1 MNRRQEESN
10 SARTNCRSAKEENK
24 RSAVKIII
32 AEKPS
37 VAKSIAAIVGANQ
50 KKEGYMEGNGYAVT
64 WAFGHLVGLAM
75 PEHYG
80 IEGFKRE
87 NLPILPAEFKLLPRQ
102 VKEGKEYKNDPGVMK
117 QLKIIKELFSRG
129 DEIIVATDAGR
140 EGELIF
146 RYIFEY
152 TGCSL
157 PFRRLWISSLTDRAI
172 RDGFKTLRPGNDY
185 DNLYASA
192 KARSQADWVVGI
204 NASQALSLSAGYGI
218 WSLGRVQT
226 PTLAIICSRYL
237 ENKEFKPQTY
247 FRLKLHTAKDA
258 TAFTAISVDK
268 FDNLTIAEEVTAQVK
283 AAGAVNVIGIERKEV
298 KQEPPL
304 LYDLTTLQKEANNKQ
319 GFSAD
324 KTLTIAQTL
333 YESKYISYPRT
344 GSRYISADVLEEIPH
359 RIAMLRS
366 HPLFGAYADN
376 RGDMSL
382 NTRSVDDSKVTDHH
396 ALIITEEPAYE
407 LSKDEQIIY
416 DMVAGRMLE
425 AFGERCVKE
434 NTAVKLDAG
443 GVHFSCKGSVTLVPG
458 WRAVFNVKDE
468 PNDEDDS
475 TVLPALVEGDNLSVR
490 DCEIQQ
496 KQTKPRPL
504 HTESSLLAAM
514 ESCAKEVED
523 EQQSEAIKECGIG
536 TPATRAAIIET
547 LFSREY
553 IIREKKSLVPTNKGI
568 VVYLAV
574 KDKKIADVAMTGQ
587 WEQALN
593 KIASGEMDA
602 ATFHKGI
609 EVYASQIT
617 AELLAMTFERQD
629 NRPSCPCPKCK
640 SGNVVIYQKVAKC
653 QNETCGLT
661 VWRSIAKKELTD
673 GQLADLLNS
682 GQTAFIKGFVS
693 SKTGSTFE
701 AAVKFDADYKTVFE
715 FPQKKVGSKKRRSK

>member
-1 MNRRQEESN
+1 M
-10 SARTNCRSAKEENK
+10 
-24 RSAVKIII
+24 KIII

-37 VAKSIAAIVGANQ
+37 VAKSIAAIVGANN
-50 KKEGYMEGNGYAVT
+50 KKDGYIEGNGYAVT

-75 PEHYG
+75 PEHYS

-87 NLPILPAEFKLLPRQ
+87 NLPILPKEFKLLPRQ

-117 QLKIIKELFSRG
+117 QLKVIRELFNLG

-152 TGCSL
+152 IGSSL

-172 RDGFKTLRPGNDY
+172 RDGFQTLRPGSDY

-192 KARSQADWVVGI
+192 KARSTADWLVGI
-204 NASQALSLSAGYGI
+204 NASQSLSVSAGYGV

-237 ENKEFKPQTY
+237 ENKDFKPQTY
-247 FRLKLHTAKDA
+247 FCLKLHTAKDA
-258 TAFTAISVDK
+258 VAFPALSVDK
-268 FDNLTIAEEVTAQVK
+268 FVTRTIAEEVTAQVK
-283 AAGAVNVIGIERKEV
+283 VAGAVKITGVERKEV

-304 LYDLTTLQKEANNKQ
+304 LYDLTTLQKEANSKH

-324 KTLTIAQTL
+324 KTLRIAQAL
-333 YESKYISYPRT
+333 YEAKKISYPRT
-344 GSRYISADVLEEIPH
+344 GSRYISEDVLEEIPH
-359 RIAMLRS
+359 LIATLRS
-366 HPLFGAYADN
+366 HPLFGAYIDS
-376 RGDMSL
+376 RFDTTL
-382 NTRSVDDSKVTDHH
+382 NTRSVDDSKITDHH
-396 ALIITEEPAYE
+396 ALIITEDPASG
-407 LSKDEQIIY
+407 LSKDEQLIY

-425 AFGERCVKE
+425 AFGERCIKE
-434 NTAVKLDAG
+434 NTTVSLDAG

-458 WRAVFNVKDE
+458 WRSVFNSKDE
-468 PNDEDDS
+468 PNDEDD
-475 TVLPALVEGDNLSVR
+475 TIVLPALIEGDSLSIR
-490 DCEIQQ
+490 DCEIQE

-514 ESCAKEVED
+514 ESFAKELEN
-523 EQQSEAIKECGIG
+523 EEEREAIKDCGIG

-553 IIREKKSLVPTNKGI
+553 ITREKKSLVPTNKGL

-593 KIASGEMDA
+593 KIASGDMDA
-602 ATFHKGI
+602 ATFHKAI

-617 AELLAMTFERQD
+617 SELLDMTFERQD
-629 NRPSCPCPKCK
+629 NRQSCPCPKCK
-640 SGNVVIYQKVAKC
+640 SGNVVIYNKIAKC
-653 QNETCGLT
+653 QNENCGLT
-661 VWRSIAKKELTD
+661 VRRSIAKKELTD
-673 GQLADLLNS
+673 GQLTDLLMN
-682 GQTAFIKGFVS
+682 GKTTLIKGFVS

-701 AAVKFDADYKTVFE
+701 AAIKFDADYKTVFE
-715 FPQKKVGSKKRRSK
+715 FPQNKGGSKKRRSK

>member
-1 MNRRQEESN
+1 MFVKMLKTNGEPYTRRLV
-10 SARTNCRSAKEENK
+10 RTVRGQAL
-24 RSAVKIII
+24 
-32 AEKPS
+32 
-37 VAKSIAAIVGANQ
+37 G
-50 KKEGYMEGNGYAVT
+50 
-64 WAFGHLVGLAM
+64 
-75 PEHYG
+75 
-80 IEGFKRE
+80 
-87 NLPILPAEFKLLPRQ
+87 NLPSQDGKAPGAEP
-102 VKEGKEYKNDPGVMK
+102 
-117 QLKIIKELFSRG
+117 
-129 DEIIVATDAGR
+129 T
-140 EGELIF
+140 
-146 RYIFEY
+146 IFEY
-152 TGCSL
+152 IGSSL

-192 KARSQADWVVGI
+192 KARSQADWVVGV
-204 NASQALSLSAGYGI
+204 NSSQALSLSAGYGV

-258 TAFTAISVDK
+258 TAFAALSVDK
-268 FDNLTIAEEVTAQVK
+268 FDSQTTAEEVTAQGK
-283 AAGAVNVIGIERKEV
+283 AAEMVRVTSVERKEV
-298 KQEPPL
+298 QQEPPL
-304 LYDLTTLQKEANNKQ
+304 LYDLTTLQKEANSKH

-324 KTLTIAQTL
+324 KTLTIAQAL
-333 YESKYISYPRT
+333 YEAKRISYPRT

-366 HPLFGAYADN
+366 HPLFGAYIDN
-376 RGDMSL
+376 RFDTTL

-396 ALIITEEPAYE
+396 ALIITEEPAHE

-425 AFGERCVKE
+425 AFGERCIKE
-434 NTAVKLDAG
+434 NTAVKLDAD

-458 WRAVFNVKDE
+458 WKAVFNTKDE
-468 PNDEDDS
+468 PNEEDDS

-490 DCEIQQ
+490 DCEIQER
-496 KQTKPRPL
+496 QTKPRPL

-523 EQQSEAIKECGIG
+523 EQQSEAMKECGIG

-553 IIREKKSLVPTNKGI
+553 IVREKKSLVPTNKGL

-593 KIASGEMDA
+593 KIASGEMNA
-602 ATFHKGI
+602 STFHKGI

-617 AELLAMTFERQD
+617 AELLGMTFERQD
-629 NRPSCPCPKCK
+629 NRTLCPCPKCK

-673 GQLADLLNS
+673 GQLTDLLTS
-682 GQTAFIKGFVS
+682 GQTSLIKGFVS

-701 AAVKFDADYKTVFE
+701 AAIKFDADYKTVFE

>member
-1 MNRRQEESN
+1 M
-10 SARTNCRSAKEENK
+10 
-24 RSAVKIII
+24 KIII

-37 VAKSIAAIVGANQ
+37 VAKSIAAIVGANN
-50 KKEGYMEGNGYAVT
+50 KKDGYIEGNGYAVT

-87 NLPILPAEFKLLPRQ
+87 NLPILPKEFKLLPRQ

-117 QLKIIKELFSRG
+117 QLKVIKELFSRG
-129 DEIIVATDAGR
+129 DEIINCADAGR
-140 EGELIF
+140 EGENIF
-146 RYIFEY
+146 RFIYEY
-152 TGCSL
+152 LGCTL
-157 PFRRLWISSLTDRAI
+157 PFQRLWISSLTDRAI
-172 RDGFKTLRPGNDY
+172 KDGFKTLRPGSDY

-192 KARSQADWVVGI
+192 KARSQADWLVGI
-204 NASQALSLSAGYGI
+204 NSSQALSISAGSGV

-237 ENKEFKPQTY
+237 ENKDFKPQTY

-258 TAFTAISVDK
+258 VAFPTLSVDK
-268 FDNLTIAEEVTAQVK
+268 FVTRTIAEEVTAQVK
-283 AAGAVNVIGIERKEV
+283 AAEVVKVTGVEHREV

-304 LYDLTTLQKEANNKQ
+304 LYDLTTLQKEANSKY

-324 KTLTIAQTL
+324 KTLTITQAL
-333 YESKYISYPRT
+333 YEAKKISYPRT
-344 GSRYISADVLEEIPH
+344 GSRYISEDVLEEIPH
-359 RIAMLRS
+359 LIATLRS
-366 HPLFGAYADN
+366 HPLFGAYIDS
-376 RGDMSL
+376 RFDTTL

-396 ALIITEEPAYE
+396 ALIITEDPASG
-407 LSKDEQIIY
+407 LSKEEQLIY

-425 AFGERCVKE
+425 AFGERCIKE
-434 NTAVKLDAG
+434 NTAVSLDAG

-458 WRAVFNVKDE
+458 WRSVFNSKDE
-468 PNDEDDS
+468 PNGEDD
-475 TVLPALVEGDNLSVR
+475 TAVLPALIEGNSLSIR
-490 DCEIQQ
+490 DCEIQE

-514 ESCAKEVED
+514 ESAGKEVEN
-523 EQQSEAIKECGIG
+523 EEEREAMKDCGIG
-536 TPATRAAIIET
+536 TPATRASIIET

-553 IIREKKSLVPTNKGI
+553 IVREKKNLVPTNKGL

-574 KDKKIADVAMTGQ
+574 KDKKIADVTMTGQ

-593 KIASGEMDA
+593 KIALGDMDA
-602 ATFHKGI
+602 STFHKAI

-617 AELLAMTFERQD
+617 TELLDMTFERQD
-629 NRPSCPCPKCK
+629 NRQSCPCPKCK
-640 SGNVVIYQKVAKC
+640 SGNVVIYNKVAKC
-653 QNETCGLT
+653 QNENCGLT

-673 GQLADLLNS
+673 GQLTDLLMN
-682 GQTAFIKGFVS
+682 GKTAFIKGFVS

-701 AAVKFDADYKTVFE
+701 AAIKFDADYKTVFE
-715 FPQKKVGSKKRRSK
+715 FPQNKGGSKKRRSK

>member
-1 MNRRQEESN
+1 M
-10 SARTNCRSAKEENK
+10 
-24 RSAVKIII
+24 KIII

-37 VAKSIAAIVGANQ
+37 VAKSIAAIVGANN
-50 KKEGYMEGNGYAVT
+50 KKDGYIEGNGYAVT

-87 NLPILPAEFKLLPRQ
+87 NLPILPKEFKLLPRQ

-117 QLKIIKELFSRG
+117 QLKVIKELFNLG

-152 TGCSL
+152 IGSSL
-157 PFRRLWISSLTDRAI
+157 PFHRLWISSLTDRAI
-172 RDGFKTLRPGNDY
+172 RDGFQTLRPGSDY
-185 DNLYASA
+185 DNIYASA
-192 KARSQADWVVGI
+192 KARSTADWLVGL
-204 NASQALSLSAGYGI
+204 NASQALSISAGYGV

-237 ENKEFKPQTY
+237 ENKDFKSQTY

-258 TAFTAISVDK
+258 VAFPVLSVDK
-268 FDNLTIAEEVTAQVK
+268 FVTRTIAEEVTAQVK
-283 AAGAVNVIGIERKEV
+283 AAEPVKVTGVERKEV

-304 LYDLTTLQKEANNKQ
+304 LYDLTTLQKEANSKH

-324 KTLTIAQTL
+324 KTLTIAQAL
-333 YESKYISYPRT
+333 YEAKKISYPRT
-344 GSRYISADVLEEIPH
+344 GSRYISEDVLEEIPH
-359 RIAMLRS
+359 LIAMLRS
-366 HPLFGAYADN
+366 HPLFGVYIDN
-376 RGDMSL
+376 RFDTTL

-396 ALIITEEPAYE
+396 ALIITEDPATG
-407 LSKDEQIIY
+407 LSKDEQLIY

-425 AFGERCVKE
+425 AFGERCIKE
-434 NTAVKLDAG
+434 NTTVSLDAG

-458 WRAVFNVKDE
+458 WRAVFNSKDE
-468 PNDEDDS
+468 PNDEDD
-475 TVLPALVEGDNLSVR
+475 TAVLPALIEGDSLSIR
-490 DCEIQQ
+490 DCEIQE

-514 ESCAKEVED
+514 ESCAKEVEN
-523 EQQSEAIKECGIG
+523 EEEREAIKECGIG
-536 TPATRAAIIET
+536 TPATRASIIET

-553 IIREKKSLVPTNKGI
+553 IVREKKSLVPTNKGL

-593 KIASGEMDA
+593 KIASGEMA
-602 ATFHKGI
+602 ASTFHEGI

-617 AELLAMTFERQD
+617 AELLSITIERTD
-629 NRPSCPCPKCK
+629 NRNTCPCPKCK
-640 SGNVVIYQKVAKC
+640 SGNVVIYNKVAKC
-653 QNETCGLT
+653 QNESCGLT
-661 VWRSIAKKELTD
+661 VWGSIAKKELTD
-673 GQLADLLNS
+673 GQLIDLLMN
-682 GQTAFIKGFVS
+682 GKTDFIKGFIS

-701 AAVKFDADYKTVFE
+701 AAIKFDADYKTVFE
-715 FPQKKVGSKKRRSK
+715 FPQNKGGSKKRRSK